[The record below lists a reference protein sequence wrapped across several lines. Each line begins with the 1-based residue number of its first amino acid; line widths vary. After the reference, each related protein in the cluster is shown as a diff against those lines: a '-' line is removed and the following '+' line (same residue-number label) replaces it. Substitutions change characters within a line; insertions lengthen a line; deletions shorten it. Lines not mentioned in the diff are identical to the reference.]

1 MPNPTISIVTTVY
14 DAKDYIPRT
23 VRSILAQSFTD
34 FELLLVED
42 GSPNGCGELCD
53 ELAKTD
59 PRIRVFHK
67 ENGGPASALNVGLDN
82 ARGDY
87 IGFVDSDD
95 LVDPDLY
102 ETLLNAI
109 RENDVRIAS
118 CNADAVDEQEKPV
131 PGAGVNINIAG
142 RHMAMELLLDTFKT
156 GGFYGLLCWNKL
168 FDIRLFRDKGVHFD
182 ETMFFGDD
190 ASELHRVY
198 DGAYVYCVPRVLYHY
213 RRRGGQMTEVLFPP
227 RRLDD
232 LKMYWNWLGWFAAQP
247 DKTEYKGYYE
257 WAVAWYWKVFYL
269 FWCQASEAG
278 AMAKLKP
285 EFLKHK
291 KHLDSILPDILRCPH
306 VPGAEKARAVLFCAA
321 PGLTYTLAHA
331 HGKLHGSK
339 TD

>member
-1 MPNPTISIVTTVY
+1 M
-14 DAKDYIPRT
+14 
-23 VRSILAQSFTD
+23 
-34 FELLLVED
+34 
-42 GSPNGCGELCD
+42 
-53 ELAKTD
+53 
-59 PRIRVFHK
+59 
-67 ENGGPASALNVGLDN
+67 
-82 ARGDY
+82 
-87 IGFVDSDD
+87 
-95 LVDPDLY
+95 
-102 ETLLNAI
+102 
-109 RENDVRIAS
+109 
-118 CNADAVDEQEKPV
+118 

-198 DGAYVYCVPRVLYHY
+198 DGEYVYCVPRVLYHY

-257 WAVAWYWKVFYL
+257 WAVAWYWKVLYL

-331 HGKLHGSK
+331 RGKLHGSK